1 MSRKQDSQTIDLF
14 SEMNEVNPKRIELGE
29 EAVILRGY
37 ANDIAVELFD
47 DINAIIAISP
57 LRQMQTPN
65 GYTMS
70 VRTSSCGPYGWVSDR
85 HGYRYAPIDPLT
97 NQPWPALPNR
107 FLELA
112 HHAAQT
118 TGFNHFV
125 PDCCLI
131 NSYKAGA
138 KLSLHKDKDEHDF
151 TAPIV
156 SISLGLPAIFLFGGL
171 NRSDKTQRYKLEH
184 GDVAVWGGKSRL
196 AYHGILPLID
206 GNHPL
211 TGHQR
216 INITFRKVM

>member
-1 MSRKQDSQTIDLF
+1 MQYKQDSQTLDLF
-14 SEMNEVNPKRIELGE
+14 AEMNDINPKRIELAE

-37 ANDIAVELFD
+37 AAEVASELFRE
-47 DINAIIAISP
+47 INAILTISP

-70 VRTSSCGPYGWVSDR
+70 VRTSSCGPFGWVSDS
-85 HGYRYAPIDPLT
+85 HGYRYAKTDPLT
-97 NQPWPALPNR
+97 NQPWPAMPAQ
-107 FLELA
+107 FLNIA
-112 HHAAQT
+112 DRAAYDA
-118 TGFNHFV
+118 GFKHFV

-131 NSYKAGA
+131 NSYQAGA
-138 KLSLHKDKDEHDF
+138 KLSLHKDKDERDF
-151 TAPIV
+151 SAPIV
-156 SISLGLPAIFLFGGL
+156 SISLGLPAIFLFGGI
-171 NRSDKTQRYKLEH
+171 NRSDKTKRYKLEH